1 MAIYVYG
8 ANATVTEPLKNRT
21 LPEIVRAYKNMFG
34 NITVQVFKPTI
45 HCLYNDD
52 LTLQKKS
59 NQENKVKYKLEPS
72 GVHRQNVFE
81 TCIHM
86 IKTTSLK

>member
-21 LPEIVRAYKNMFG
+21 LPEILRAYKNMFG

-45 HCLYNDD
+45 HCLYNED
-52 LTLQKKS
+52 LTLQKNSTKKIKS
-59 NQENKVKYKLEPS
+59 NINWSHQEYIDKM
-72 GVHRQNVFE
+72 
-81 TCIHM
+81 C
-86 IKTTSLK
+86 LKHAYT